1 MDLLDKFSSGCV
13 DLFPSCL
20 VDFITFYDGF
30 NGLIVSRPC
39 KKYFPFS
46 GIKVITL
53 LDGFIG
59 QKYVRKLA
67 LVSFCNQ
74 FIVAGTRTK
83 LMMHSQNTQIKAKTS
98 KARISK
104 TNPNSQKFKDNTQI

>member
-1 MDLLDKFSSGCV
+1 M
-13 DLFPSCL
+13 
-20 VDFITFYDGF
+20 
-30 NGLIVSRPC
+30 
-39 KKYFPFS
+39 
-46 GIKVITL
+46 ITL

-104 TNPNSQKFKDNTQI
+104 TNPNSQKFKNNTQI